1 MDNRSLSHTRWK
13 CQYHIVFIPKYRKRI
28 LYGRLRE
35 DVKEII
41 STLCKYRKVDI
52 IAGAVC
58 KDHVHLSVA
67 IPPKES
73 ISDFMGYLKGKS
85 ALMMFDKHANLK
97 YKFGNRHFWAEGY
110 YVSTVGLND
119 VTVAKYIRE
128 QEMHDIAMDK
138 MSVKEYANPF
148 SEPHQQAYKQEKA
161 RRKNK

>member
-67 IPPKES
+67 IPTER
-73 ISDFMGYLKGKS
+73 
-85 ALMMFDKHANLK
+85 K
-97 YKFGNRHFWAEGY
+97 YFRFYGN
-110 YVSTVGLND
+110 
-119 VTVAKYIRE
+119 I
-128 QEMHDIAMDK
+128 
-138 MSVKEYANPF
+138 
-148 SEPHQQAYKQEKA
+148 
-161 RRKNK
+161 

>member
-85 ALMMFDKHANLK
+85 ALLIFQKWGNM
-97 YKFGNRHFWAEGY
+97 KFAYRNREFWCKGY
-110 YVSTVGLND
+110 YVDTAGKN
-119 VTVAKYIRE
+119 TKAI
-128 QEMHDIAMDK
+128 
-138 MSVKEYANPF
+138 KEYISNQLKHERETDQLSLFDPRDPF
-148 SEPHQQAYKQEKA
+148 MGSK
-161 RRKNK
+161 